1 MSEEHFLEKQD
12 LGNWWVLTELSGYL
26 DETCLVLLVISIIFL
41 EVTFFG
47 AWLSLCSSQTNYNP
61 KPWSWGAERQGIYGA
76 QFLSCYSL
84 RESISFAWKSSQV
97 FPESESGGCL
107 YNCMDPW
114 VFLKWCL

>member
-61 KPWSWGAERQGIYGA
+61 NLEAGVLKDRAFME
-76 QFLSCYSL
+76 LSS
-84 RESISFAWKSSQV
+84 
-97 FPESESGGCL
+97 
-107 YNCMDPW
+107 
-114 VFLKWCL
+114 